1 MSAIASTDRDQQD
14 PLAARLA
21 PIEVLDTAGRPLPV
35 GTLWDD
41 RTRVLALVRHFG

>member
-1 MSAIASTDRDQQD
+1 MSSTPDRSQQD

-21 PIEVLDTAGRPLPV
+21 PIEVLDTSGRPLPV
-35 GTLWDD
+35 GTLWED